1 MTLRFAL
8 LPGLATAA
16 LLAASAAM
24 AQDSGAA
31 PAQAPADAPAQSQP
45 AAPQPYVAA
54 THGDWQIICPPQEAQ
69 GPTGACEMYQLLND
83 SQGSPTAEISIAAL
97 PLGAEFSAGA
107 TITTPLETFLPA
119 GLAWYT
125 GDRPA
130 DEQIRVE
137 PFRVCSVV
145 GCLIR
150 MGLSADEVDAMK
162 AGSTSTILIR
172 PFVAVDQEVAINV
185 SLSGFT
191 AAFDD
196 LQTRLSNAAAAQRT
210 QSN

>member
-16 LLAASAAM
+16 LLAASSAM
-24 AQDSGAA
+24 AQDSGSAA
-31 PAQAPADAPAQSQP
+31 PAQTPAPAQSQP
-45 AAPQPYVAA
+45 AAPQPFVAA
-54 THGDWQIICPPQEAQ
+54 THGSWQIICPPEEAN

-83 SQGSPTAEISIAAL
+83 AQGSPTAEISIAAL

-107 TITTPLETFLPA
+107 SVTTPLETFLPA
-119 GLAWYT
+119 GLAWYI

-145 GCLIR
+145 GCLVR

-162 AGSTSTILIR
+162 AGSNATLLMR
-172 PFVAVDQEVAINV
+172 PFVAVDQEVSLTV

-191 AAFDD
+191 AAYED
-196 LQTRLSNAAAAQRT
+196 LQTRLSNAAAAQRS
-210 QSN
+210 QNN